1 MTVDDFDPEDPR
13 RFHSPA
19 PSPSP
24 TDAQSAGLGTRFIA
38 RLIDSLVV
46 VVFAVVVA
54 ALIGAVH
61 SLYAIIV
68 VFGLA
73 AFVYFVAF
81 ETTRGWTPGKKLMG
95 LRVCG
100 PAAAPKPTV
109 RQSAV
114 RNAFTL
120 LVIVPFVGGLLGLT
134 AYILIASTI
143 GANPNLQGMHDRW
156 AGGTRVIRNRP

>member
-13 RFHSPA
+13 RIHSPG
-19 PSPSP
+19 PSP
-24 TDAQSAGLGTRFIA
+24 TDAQSAGLGLRFAA
-38 RLIDSLVV
+38 RLIDNLIVL
-46 VVFAVVVA
+46 VFAVVVA

-61 SLYAIIV
+61 SLYVIIAV
-68 VFGLA
+68 SGLA

-100 PAAAPKPTV
+100 PGAAPKPTV
-109 RQSAV
+109 RQSAI

-120 LVIVPFVGGLLGLT
+120 LVILPFVGGLLGLT

-143 GANPNLQGMHDRW
+143 GASPNLQGMHDRW
-156 AGGTRVIRNRP
+156 AGGTRVVRNRA